1 MKWIVATTRNHPPEI
16 LEDTPVGGDTPLSP
30 AAWKRPMIRHR
41 YACDRGH
48 WIGGPEP
55 FTTCPVFVRGHPC
68 TGTLRQAGRASGQ
81 PRGDRPEATPDR

>member
-1 MKWIVATTRNHPPEI
+1 MKWTVATTRTHPPEI
-16 LEDTPVGGDTPLSP
+16 LEDTRWAVTPRCP
-30 AAWKRPMIRHR
+30 PAWKRPMIRHQ

-48 WIGGPEP
+48 RIGGPEP

-68 TGTLRQAGRASGQ
+68 TGTLRLSGRASGQ